1 MNIAN
6 IANFANIANIVNIAN
21 NLSEWRAPD
30 PRLFIYLFVSIAV
43 HIGRIYWRLRG
54 GEAELH

>member
-6 IANFANIANIVNIAN
+6 NANIANIANIVNIASS
-21 NLSEWRAPD
+21 LSEWRAPD
-30 PRLFIYLFVSIAV
+30 PLLFIYLFVSIAV

>member
-6 IANFANIANIVNIAN
+6 NVNIANIANIVNIAN
-21 NLSEWRAPD
+21 NLREWRAPD
-30 PRLFIYLFVSIAV
+30 PLLFIYLFLSIAV

-54 GEAELH
+54 GVAELH

>member
-6 IANFANIANIVNIAN
+6 IANFANIVNIAN
-21 NLSEWRAPD
+21 NLSEWRAPG
-30 PRLFIYLFVSIAV
+30 PLLFIYLFVSIAV

-54 GEAELH
+54 DEAELH

>member
-1 MNIAN
+1 MNIANNVNIAN
-6 IANFANIANIVNIAN
+6 IANIANVVN
-21 NLSEWRAPD
+21 NLSEWRAPG
-30 PRLFIYLFVSIAV
+30 PLLFIYLFVSIAV